1 MTIVNRPFSIVG
13 PSARPIPAG
22 SANAWQLHFAAKDG
36 LGTSMAIRTEKVE
49 TRARGA
55 IRDALLDAASAL
67 MREQD
72 RIDVGIVEIAARA
85 GVNHGM
91 IRYYFGDKEG
101 MLAALLDR
109 DVLRAI
115 RQLDALFRLDVTP
128 TERMRIHLEGIVD
141 TYYRIPYLNRLIQY
155 MVRDAEPE
163 RVRHIGDELLKRIAG
178 AQARIIEDGIAAGEF
193 HAVDPKLFY
202 FNTIGAAD
210 GLYSNRLTLS
220 VVFDGK
226 PHADDDL
233 HARYRAHT
241 VKSLLAGLV
250 KNYQT

>member
-1 MTIVNRPFSIVG
+1 MASASEKTESRTRGSI
-13 PSARPIPAG
+13 R
-22 SANAWQLHFAAKDG
+22 
-36 LGTSMAIRTEKVE
+36 E
-49 TRARGA
+49 
-55 IRDALLDAASAL
+55 ALLDAASAL

-72 RIDVGIVEIAARA
+72 KIDVGIVDIAARA

-115 RQLDALFRLDVTP
+115 RQLDALFRLNVTP
-128 TERMRIHLEGIVD
+128 TTRMRIHLEGIVD

-163 RVRHIGDELLKRIAG
+163 RVRHIGDELLKKIAG
-178 AQARIIEDGIAAGEF
+178 AQARIIEEGIAAGEF
-193 HAVDPKLFY
+193 RDVDPKLFY

-210 GLYSNRLTLS
+210 GLYSNRLTLQ
-220 VVFDGK
+220 VVFEGK

-233 HARYRAHT
+233 HARYRQHT
-241 VKSLLAGLV
+241 VETLLAGLV